1 MGGAGSS
8 SSPTPQG
15 PAEDIIQA
23 SGTSRVVKVRPVLF
37 FSPLNIHFA

>member
-15 PAEDIIQA
+15 PTEDFIQA
-23 SGTSRVVKVRPVLF
+23 RGTRRVVKVRPVLLF
-37 FSPLNIHFA
+37 LP